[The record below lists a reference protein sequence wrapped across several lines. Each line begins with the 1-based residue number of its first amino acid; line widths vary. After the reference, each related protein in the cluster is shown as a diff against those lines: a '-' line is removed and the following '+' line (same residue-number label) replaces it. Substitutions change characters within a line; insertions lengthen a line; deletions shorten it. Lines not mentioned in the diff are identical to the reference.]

1 MGVKVK
7 AGRGRQQ
14 PLEPVGNEREDAVRR
29 ASARRLLLDRVR
41 SVEAA
46 IRYAVGEHLK
56 YLFPKDQRIQIRH
69 DPTSEGTS
77 ILMEP
82 VRETAAEQGAP
93 SG

>member
-1 MGVKVK
+1 M
-7 AGRGRQQ
+7 
-14 PLEPVGNEREDAVRR
+14 
-29 ASARRLLLDRVR
+29 
-41 SVEAA
+41 EAA

-56 YLFPKDQRIQIRH
+56 HLFPKDQRIQIRH